1 MEKEVKNKITEVAES
16 LGFAI
21 SFTEED
27 EESVYILFS
36 KFSSC
41 GQDFNIEIT
50 VDTDDD
56 LMDIYHKLDEYYE
69 SFDVSAEAYLWLD
82 KSGHG
87 KNGAPYEMIDVYKD
101 MQECEGFIKELAD
114 KVFEVAE

>member
-1 MEKEVKNKITEVAES
+1 MKEEVKNKITEVAES

-21 SFTEED
+21 SFTEE
-27 EESVYILFS
+27 ENVYILFS

-50 VDTDDD
+50 VDTNAD
-56 LMDIYHKLDEYYE
+56 LMDIWRELQSYWEN
-69 SFDVSAEAYLWLD
+69 FDVSAEAYLWLD
-82 KSGHG
+82 ESGHG

-101 MQECEGFIKELAD
+101 MQECEGFIEQLAD
-114 KVFEVAE
+114 KVYEIAK